1 MVTSININIIFVM
14 AKQTVVTKVIVK
26 DVSRPGVHTKK
37 STSKLKPLKSTRRNT
52 EVKVSK
58 KL

>member
-1 MVTSININIIFVM
+1 M